1 MVKCSECGKEIDEK
15 KALKLT
21 INGEKHYFHPHH
33 VRNIAQRILS
43 RVVLTKTS
51 AEFVAIGTGIGG
63 IIYTLLGSA
72 DRALVMDTLS
82 AIAAIAALFVG
93 IEHLRYLKEHD
104 LLRRAVLL
112 IGVGILITIAIL
124 VWHFGFRL
132 NQI

>member
-1 MVKCSECGKEIDEK
+1 M
-15 KALKLT
+15 
-21 INGEKHYFHPHH
+21 EKHYFHFHH
-33 VRNIAQRILS
+33 VRNVAQRFLS
-43 RVVLTKTS
+43 RVVLTKTF
-51 AEFVAIGTGIGG
+51 AEFVTIGTGIGG

-112 IGVGILITIAIL
+112 IGVGILITIATL